1 MCVSV
6 YPFRFFWSFSSSS
19 LFLYALQR
27 ELGRVLTPA
36 LAGQSPFFFVVVKPI
51 RNEARRAAVAQ
62 QRGQR
67 AEIDRSERDIQRL
80 MGRLAVPSPL
90 PLLS

>member
-1 MCVSV
+1 
-6 YPFRFFWSFSSSS
+6 
-19 LFLYALQR
+19 
-27 ELGRVLTPA
+27 
-36 LAGQSPFFFVVVKPI
+36 VVVKPI
-51 RNEARRAAVAQ
+51 RNEARRVAVAQ